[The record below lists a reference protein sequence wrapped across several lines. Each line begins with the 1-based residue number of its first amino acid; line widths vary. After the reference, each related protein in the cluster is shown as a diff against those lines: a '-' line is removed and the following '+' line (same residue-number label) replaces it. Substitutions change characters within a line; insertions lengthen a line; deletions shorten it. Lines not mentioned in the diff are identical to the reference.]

1 MTSKYRTLIDSMRAA
16 NAPDKLIVDTIRNM
30 EPATKAATKKPTGY
44 TEEFEK
50 FWQAYPD
57 TKGQSK
63 IKTAAAWEK
72 LWEEDQ
78 AAAFRSIVPY
88 KAHLK
93 KTEYACKH
101 ALTFINGRTW
111 ESLETPSLV
120 AVELQVVKLTCT
132 GSSAHSFLAECR
144 KDGADEGDIRYWS
157 KGRFSIESVKG
168 LGGLYC
174 VVAGEMGDF
183 DAAFKKTLNRLNYKL
198 WNRRTYER
206 NLV

>member
-1 MTSKYRTLIDSMRAA
+1 MSKYRTMIDGMEAA
-16 NAPDKLIVDTIRNM
+16 NIPAQQILDAIKNM
-30 EPATKAATKKPTGY
+30 EPATKSKEKKPTGY
-44 TEEFEK
+44 SEEFKK

-63 IKTAAAWEK
+63 IKTSAAWEK
-72 LWEEDQ
+72 LREEDQ
-78 AAAFRSIVPY
+78 AASFRSIAPY

-111 ESLETPSLV
+111 ESFEVVSLAV
-120 AVELQVVKLTCT
+120 VELQVVKLTCT
-132 GSSAHSFLAECR
+132 GNSAHSFLAECR

-157 KGRFSIESVKG
+157 NGRFSIKSVDG
-168 LGGLYC
+168 LAGLYC
-174 VVAGEMGDF
+174 VVDGEMGDF
-183 DAAFKKTLNRLNYKL
+183 DAAFKKTLNRLNYNL

-206 NLV
+206 NSA